1 MTAARSRRRA
11 GFDRFA
17 ARYLSIDP
25 RSAALFRV
33 ALALLCI
40 ADTTRHWLAAGLLYT
55 NSGVFP
61 NQTSLVRPI
70 SGPSFSIFNA
80 FSTTNEVHLLFAF
93 GIAVQLLLLVGH
105 HSRWAAVLNLLFI
118 TSRDSRILFVEN
130 GGYIVQNL
138 ACFWAC
144 FLPIERRFSIDA
156 FRASWQARK
165 ETTLSELADRSGD
178 AGARAPHVSLIAL
191 AAITNLA
198 IVYFFNVINK
208 TGNTWRDGDT
218 IHYVLHINRM
228 ATGLSVL
235 VREHFPP
242 LVLKLTDFVV
252 IAVEA
257 TICVCIMSPRARF
270 ATRLLAMGLIWGL
283 HLTLGVLMR
292 LGPFSWFLMGWSTLL
307 LLPVHFEWLHRYDAR
322 HARPATLEIATTSPL
337 AMAFARVLKRLD
349 HRERIRFE
357 PASSDALIALRAGDA
372 LLRDPGEVLRGIARA
387 LPFARWAGR
396 FLPARAF
403 AWALANPARF
413 ERFFAIDLAPRA
425 ESTGST
431 GVARRFAR
439 LRVGLREAALAWLI
453 LCATVQAWIDNKII
467 PATIPPKL
475 KEGQTL
481 LPDEVQAYAFV
492 KQLLGDTVIALKPAR
507 TPAFLTYTN
516 GYLRI
521 FQGWGMFAPN
531 PIQEDGV
538 MVVDAITVSGQHID
552 PITRRTPDLDLTDSR
567 GEALSQLEQDLG
579 NRLRFDK
586 NQVYRAGVRDY
597 ALGHHLRTKN
607 PDDEIVSVDVYW
619 VRCKLP
625 QPGEQRPT
633 ENDAVPIYTWRK
645 PGHVPREGVPAL
657 PPPLR
662 TRSADKR

>member
-1 MTAARSRRRA
+1 VTAAGSRRRA

-17 ARYLSIDP
+17 ARYLRIDP
-25 RSAALFRV
+25 RSAGAFRI

-40 ADTTRHWLAAGLLYT
+40 ADTARHWGAAGLLYT
-55 NSGVFP
+55 NSGVLA
-61 NQTSLVRPI
+61 NQTSLVRPL
-70 SGPSFSIFNA
+70 SGPSFSIFHA
-80 FSTTNEVHLLFAF
+80 FSTTNEVHLLFAV
-93 GIAVQLLLLVGH
+93 GIAVQLFLLVGH

-118 TSRDSRILFVEN
+118 TSRDSRVLFVEN

-144 FLPIERRFSIDA
+144 FLPIERRFSVDA
-156 FRASWQARK
+156 LRASWRANK
-165 ETTLSELADRSGD
+165 ETTIAELGDRSRE
-178 AGARAPHVSLIAL
+178 AAVRAPHVSLVGL
-191 AAITNLA
+191 AAVTNLA
-198 IVYFFNVINK
+198 IVYFFNVLNK
-208 TGNTWRDGDT
+208 TGNIWRDGDT

-228 ATGLSVL
+228 ATGLAVL
-235 VREHFPP
+235 VREQVPP
-242 LVLKLTDFVV
+242 LVLRLTDFTV

-270 ATRLLAMGLIWGL
+270 ATRLLAIALICGL
-283 HLTLGVLMR
+283 HLTLGVFMR
-292 LGPFSWFLMGWSTLL
+292 LGPFSWYLIGWSTLL
-307 LLPVHFEWLHRYDAR
+307 LLPVHFDRLHRFYER
-322 HARPATLEIATTSPL
+322 RSQPANVEVLATSPL
-337 AMAFARVLKRLD
+337 AMAIARVVKRLD
-349 HRERIRFE
+349 HRARVRFT
-357 PASSDALIALRAGDA
+357 PASSDALLALRTTSA
-372 LLRDPGEVLRGIARA
+372 LVTDPSEVLRGICEA
-387 LPFARWAGR
+387 LPFGRWLGM
-396 FLPARAF
+396 LVPARLF
-403 AWALANPARF
+403 AWSLAHPTQV
-413 ERFFAIDLAPRA
+413 ERFFAIDLAPRHA
-425 ESTGST
+425 STEPA
-431 GVARRFAR
+431 GVTRR
-439 LRVGLREAALAWLI
+439 LQRVRAGLREVALAWVI

-467 PATIPPKL
+467 PATLPPKL

-481 LPDEVQAYAFV
+481 MPDEAQAFAFV
-492 KQLLGDTVIALKPAR
+492 KRVLGDTVIPLKPAR

-538 MVVDAITVSGQHID
+538 MVVDAITVDGRHID
-552 PITRRTPDLDLTDSR
+552 PITGRTPDLDLTDSR
-567 GEALSQLEQDLG
+567 GEALSQIEQDLG

-607 PDDEIVSVDVYW
+607 PDDEIVSVDIYW

-625 QPGEQRPT
+625 KPGEQRPT

-645 PGHVPREGVPAL
+645 PGYVGRDGVLAL